1 MKIEETGRGNYL
13 LSSENN
19 ETLED
24 IAISII
30 RASYELALPF
40 GYGLMRNHKTE
51 LTKEMA
57 ERMLNGEDISRDYL
71 TNPNTKNEINMDY
84 VFGRCC
90 KTTLYVLENQ
100 VKVIISERDREPK
113 KIFKRAKELLKVT

>member
-1 MKIEETGRGNYL
+1 
-13 LSSENN
+13 
-19 ETLED
+19 
-24 IAISII
+24 
-30 RASYELALPF
+30 
-40 GYGLMRNHKTE
+40 MRNHKTE

-113 KIFKRAKELLKVT
+113 KIFKKVVSIGFPIYRCEKDIAPFNIFPLKREPITKS